1 METYRRRIDNDRLM
15 AWIGLS
21 LAVFCIF
28 AFALKG
34 VIEPERLSRYNPM
47 VMIHGL
53 LMMCWLA
60 LFSLQS
66 WLMSD
71 GAFARHYLFGRLSFV
86 LVVLIIWSST
96 LIAIQYTYDFQ
107 NTRRLSLNS
116 MSLLRFAILYGVA
129 IVCVLKAYTGLHR
142 RLMLLAT
149 LILVA
154 PAIGHF
160 TDALGLPEAY
170 ETFSGMG
177 VSIIL
182 LIMFDLGSGGIRRTT
197 PLLILGAVLLEIA
210 AMAFA
215 LGFLQGALAEIMLAV

>member
-1 METYRRRIDNDRLM
+1 MEIYRRRVDNDRLM

-21 LAVFCIF
+21 LAVFCIL

-71 GAFARHYLFGRLSFV
+71 GAFARHHLFGRLSLI
-86 LVVLIIWSST
+86 LVVLMIWSST

-107 NTRRLSLNS
+107 RTLLLSVNS
-116 MSLLRFAILYGVA
+116 MSWLRFVILYGVA
-129 IVCVLKAYTGLHR
+129 IACVFKGYTGLHR
-142 RLMLLAT
+142 RLMLLCT
-149 LILVA
+149 IILVS
-154 PAIGHF
+154 PAVGRL
-160 TDALGLPEAY
+160 TDAVNVAEFY
-170 ETFSGMG
+170 ELITGIAA
-177 VSIIL
+177 SIVL
-182 LIMFDLGSGGIRRTT
+182 LVLFDLGSGGIRRSTL
-197 PLLILGAVLLEIA
+197 LLILAAVLLEIVA
-210 AMAFA
+210 LVFA
-215 LGFLQGALAEIMLAV
+215 IGFLQDALAQIMLAV